1 MIPVEL
7 EVYRHPW
14 TGYGV
19 FIHNIEGDPNIAT
32 LGGYGTAKEAI
43 EAGDKWACA
52 NMYKVAIITDEVEP

>member
-32 LGGYGTAKEAI
+32 LGGYATAQDAI
-43 EAGDKWACA
+43 DAGEEWACK
-52 NMYKVAIITDEVEP
+52 NMFKVCIVTNEE